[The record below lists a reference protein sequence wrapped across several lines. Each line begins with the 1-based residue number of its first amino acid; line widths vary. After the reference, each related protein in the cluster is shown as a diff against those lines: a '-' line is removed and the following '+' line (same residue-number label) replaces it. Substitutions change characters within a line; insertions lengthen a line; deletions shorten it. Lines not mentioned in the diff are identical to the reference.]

1 MNFKS
6 IKPLLA
12 SLGIAALSLG
22 ASAGLVMP
30 VSAHTTDLHPSHD
43 TDVCSPERNETR
55 LKTDDIKEND
65 FDFFKRATV
74 VCVNATA
81 NNNNNNNN
89 NITLT
94 NKLHNRINIHTTNR
108 PHFRNNNRIHNN
120 NDNNNDNQQEQ
131 AQFNRHHEN

>member
-22 ASAGLVMP
+22 ASSGFVMP
-30 VSAHTTDLHPSHD
+30 VSAHPADGPRHD
-43 TDVCSPERNETR
+43 PDVCSPSRNEVEF
-55 LKTDDIKEND
+55 KEESE
-65 FDFFKRATV
+65 DFFKRAV
-74 VCVNATA
+74 IVCTNATA
-81 NNNNNNNN
+81 NNYNHNDND
-89 NITLT
+89 IHLS

-120 NDNNNDNQQEQ
+120 NDNNNDNQQ
-131 AQFNRHHEN
+131 AQLNHHNDD